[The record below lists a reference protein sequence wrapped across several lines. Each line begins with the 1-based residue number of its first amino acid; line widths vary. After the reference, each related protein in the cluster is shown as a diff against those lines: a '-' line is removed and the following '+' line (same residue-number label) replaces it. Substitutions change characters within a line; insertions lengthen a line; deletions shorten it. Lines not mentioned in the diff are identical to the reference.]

1 MKSFKFS
8 ILRLHGWKNAE
19 TEMVYQL
26 NVSICTYGRRSVV
39 LWSQNAVIRTRFPVF
54 PTLTILH
61 MKEL

>member
-19 TEMVYQL
+19 TEMYQL
-26 NVSICTYGRRSVV
+26 NVSVCTYGRPAV
-39 LWSQNAVIRTRFPVF
+39 LWSQTAVIRTRFPMF

-61 MKEL
+61 MKER